1 MSQLKIFK
9 KIGKTKLGRGII
21 KGGATLATGVTL
33 ITVGTACNPEDVPV
47 QIIVEDPNPVTNPGE
62 VEVTKPG
69 EEVSDKPGDVVEP
82 VEPEEVKEE
91 IDRYAQVPEEEL
103 DENGKYIPVD
113 VTADMLRE
121 RFEKIEK
128 DVEPFGYGESYVQ
141 EIESTIMKSNYP
153 YISDEDFKTI
163 IDEYD
168 IDLTTKNYCAYYNE
182 SDVAPEDFFFDP
194 YLQYENRV
202 LYDIEFEKNQLW
214 RNNGKKIDENNQA
227 EVDVL
232 NKKFEDLVNT
242 GRYESDDEKVYIPF
256 EMDGDALG
264 SKYEKDTNISI
275 CYLSYQYLYT
285 CENLA
290 KCENV
295 FSEIINDKQK

>member
-1 MSQLKIFK
+1 MNLKKFSLY
-9 KIGKTKLGRGII
+9 LG
-21 KGGATLATGVTL
+21 TVLALLLAFG
-33 ITVGTACNPEDVPV
+33 C
-47 QIIVEDPNPVTNPGE
+47 
-62 VEVTKPG
+62 TKPAQPAT
-69 EEVSDKPGDVVEP
+69 EPDAASEP
-82 VEPEEVKEE
+82 VITEPAPEPIEPVVDEPEEVVEEPEESEPIEKEE
-91 IDRYAQVPEEEL
+91 ISEFAQVPEDKL

-113 VTADMLRE
+113 VTADTLRE
-121 RFEKIEK
+121 RFAKIEK

-153 YISDEDFKTI
+153 FISDEDFKTI

-242 GRYESDDEKVYIPF
+242 GRSESADEKVYIPF

-295 FSEIINDKQK
+295 FSEIMNDKQK